1 MSKTGD
7 AGMRFE
13 MALSFLEDGDV
24 TQALK
29 WLDKAFESAEA
40 TDIASFTEQIAA
52 KPNLDSQFTNR
63 FAENMDSSRLAVA
76 REALDEEKPDY
87 ASVESLVKELA
98 EKGNAEAQ
106 YLLATVY
113 RLADDPLHDTA
124 KYVEWIQKAAAGGWE
139 AAKEQMAEET
149 SQTDKWAEQGNAM
162 GMCMAAAE
170 YRDGKT
176 LSGLPHE
183 KDILKA
189 IELFEKAFA
198 AGAKEGAKE
207 LAKMYEEGIGVSSDP
222 AKAHEWTLKA
232 AELGDVV
239 SQVSAGLNFL
249 RGNGVAKDAITA
261 VKWFKKAAE
270 QGSRVGMSFVGDSF
284 KYGWGVN
291 VDTAQAAA
299 WYEKA
304 IAPEAENSFEED
316 DDEIEPSYEAM
327 MELAE
332 LLLDGNGVE
341 KDVDSAVNLI
351 KESAEGGVAKAQFM
365 YGSILV
371 RPEALGVEDV
381 AQDVSSGVEW
391 IKKAAEQSFGMS
403 ECTLAAF
410 YIQGIGVEKNLVKAK
425 ELYERAIEH
434 GGLLREMED
443 DAKTVLEKLKGMD
456 VSDAGTAEFE
466 DGATEEEKEHF
477 QATLTK
483 AESGDVASMMSLYEM
498 YWGRKGVKVNKSKAL
513 VWCKRAAENGSV
525 DGMKELGDCYRDGV
539 GCDVNAELAVS
550 WYEKAAA
557 DDNSIAMWRLARLYE
572 DGELVDK
579 DIEKAIKYYKMNA
592 EKHDDSVSAYKVGMA
607 YYFGKG
613 VSEDEQEAFK
623 WFEKAAAQGHADAQC
638 RYAECY
644 MMGNGV
650 EKDLVKAREWY
661 TKSAAQGVDLAQFN
675 LGKIYYFGRGV
686 EKDFN
691 EAYKWLLKSAEQGRD
706 KAQTFVGTCCRRGLG
721 VDKDLASALGW
732 YRKAAEQDEVEAEF
746 WMGKFY
752 AEGWGGVDKDMTIAR
767 EWYEK
772 SAKLGDVD
780 AICALGWIY
789 QLGEGVD
796 VDCATAI
803 EWFRKGSEKGDGVC
817 TNNWARLVEDGKGT
831 EQDYEKALSLFQKS
845 SEQGCSRANYH
856 LGRFYENG
864 LGVEIDI
871 EKAKEFYAKVA
882 DKNKDAKAAL
892 ERLS

>member
-40 TDIASFTEQIAA
+40 TDIASFAEQIAG

-139 AAKEQMAEET
+139 AAKKQIAEET

-207 LAKMYEEGIGVSSDP
+207 LAKMYEAGIGVSSDP

-261 VKWFKKAAE
+261 VKWFKKSAE
-270 QGSRVGMSFVGDSF
+270 QGSRVGMSLVGDSF

-291 VDTAQAAA
+291 IDTAQAAA

-381 AQDVSSGVEW
+381 PQDVSSGVEW

-410 YIQGIGVEKNLVKAK
+410 YVQGIGVEKDLVKAK
-425 ELYERAIEH
+425 ELYERALEH
-434 GGLLREMED
+434 GGLLREMEA
-443 DAKTVLEKLKGMD
+443 DAKAAVEKLKGVLD
-456 VSDAGTAEFE
+456 SSRGD
-466 DGATEEEKEHF
+466 EEIDLDEIERREKEEIS
-477 QATLTK
+477 ALARK
-483 AESGDVASMMSLYEM
+483 AEAGDPD
-498 YWGRKGVKVNKSKAL
+498 AL
-513 VWCKRAAENGSV
+513 AK
-525 DGMKELGDCYRDGV
+525 L
-539 GCDVNAELAVS
+539 
-550 WYEKAAA
+550 
-557 DDNSIAMWRLARLYE
+557 
-572 DGELVDK
+572 
-579 DIEKAIKYYKMNA
+579 
-592 EKHDDSVSAYKVGMA
+592 
-607 YYFGKG
+607 
-613 VSEDEQEAFK
+613 
-623 WFEKAAAQGHADAQC
+623 GHAFVNG
-638 RYAECY
+638 E
-644 MMGNGV
+644 GV
-650 EKDLVKAREWY
+650 E
-661 TKSAAQGVDLAQFN
+661 S
-675 LGKIYYFGRGV
+675 
-686 EKDFN
+686 
-691 EAYKWLLKSAEQGRD
+691 
-706 KAQTFVGTCCRRGLG
+706 
-721 VDKDLASALGW
+721 
-732 YRKAAEQDEVEAEF
+732 DESKGFEF
-746 WMGKFY
+746 CL
-752 AEGWGGVDKDMTIAR
+752 
-767 EWYEK
+767 K
-772 SAKLGDVD
+772 SAKLGNPDGMYELAYCYYRGSGVEEDEGTANDWWRKALLIFKARAEEGDSD
-780 AICALGWIY
+780 AQYKVGRTYMRGDGVEQEKSIAFEWYLKAAQNGHGKAMDEVSDAYCY
-789 QLGEGVD
+789 GEGVETD
-796 VDCATAI
+796 YEAALNWCVKAAEQGIRLAQSLLASNYFRGGKVRGVKLEKDYDKAFRFAKMAVEQHGDTTAL
-803 EWFRKGSEKGDGVC
+803 RVLAQCYYHGSGVEEDNNKAFKYFLRAAEKGEEL
-817 TNNWARLVEDGKGT
+817 AM
-831 EQDYEKALSLFQKS
+831 DYL
-845 SEQGCSRANYH
+845 GDCYYH
-856 LGRFYENG
+856 G
-864 LGVEIDI
+864 LGTRTDKT
-871 EKAKEFYAKVA
+871 KAKEWYERAAKEGV
-882 DKNKDAKAAL
+882 DSAKESL
-892 ERLS
+892 MSKSFDC